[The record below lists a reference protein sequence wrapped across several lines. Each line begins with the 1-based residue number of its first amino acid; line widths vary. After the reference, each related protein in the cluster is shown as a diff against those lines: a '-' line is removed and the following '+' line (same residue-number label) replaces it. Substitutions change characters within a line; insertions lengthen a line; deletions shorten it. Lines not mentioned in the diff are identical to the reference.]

1 MSERRRR
8 TDPRKKRKQR
18 RRKLLTNILIGLGGI
33 GFICLSFLLSALFF
47 RMPSETAA
55 VSAPKATPMPYD
67 AERPF
72 TMMDLTIEQQQ
83 QLQQQKRFH
92 VSDGPRGI
100 SIGDSLEKIL
110 DRYPSKILDQKSFD
124 EQTGEQSD
132 EQQILY
138 CSDYYLNDSGKMTAL
153 PPRGLLNVDSGSITV
168 TLLAPVVPYPPG
180 TKDDYGQYEH
190 VSCIYTIN
198 PETMSVSS
206 IVLGID
212 N

>member
-1 MSERRRR
+1 MSEHRRKN
-8 TDPRKKRKQR
+8 TRKARKLR
-18 RRKLLTNILIGLGGI
+18 RRKLLSNILVVAGGI
-33 GFICLSFLLSALFF
+33 GFIGLSLLLSMLFIK
-47 RMPSETAA
+47 MPSENETT
-55 VSAPKATPMPYD
+55 SAPTVTPMPYD
-67 AERPF
+67 ATQPF
-72 TMMDLTIEQQQ
+72 TLADLTMEQQQ
-83 QLQQQKRFH
+83 QLRQKKRIH

-110 DRYPSKILDQKSFD
+110 DHYPSTIMEQKNGD

-138 CSDYYLNDSGKMTAL
+138 CSAYYMNDSGKMTAL
-153 PPRGLLNVDSGSITV
+153 PPRGLLNVDSGNITV
-168 TLLAPVVPYPPG
+168 TLLAPTVPYPPG
-180 TKDDYGQYEH
+180 TKDDYGKYEH

-206 IVLGID
+206 IVLGLD